1 MGKRKEAKT
10 LLEVFTGGNYT
21 LEPAPMVWVDAA
33 STRKSQPVLSCPHCG
48 WLHEWVPSSWICTH
62 CNGRV
67 IPPPPAGGSGDI
79 LTAAV
84 ERYCGRREFDACK
97 LDFDVAVVNAMVEG
111 GGQMCSEDEVREAI
125 LNYWEV
131 EDPRTR
137 EAEIRAGQ
145 MDMFSRRN
153 DAPTTT

>member
-1 MGKRKEAKT
+1 MGKKKEAKT

-33 STRKSQPVLSCPHCG
+33 STRESQPILACPHCQY
-48 WLHEWVPSSWICTH
+48 LHEWMPSSWICTR

-79 LTAAV
+79 LAGALD
-84 ERYCGRREFDACK
+84 RYCGGREYDPLK
-97 LDFDVAVVNAMVEG
+97 LGYDVGVVIGLVEG
-111 GGQMCSEDEVREAI
+111 GGQLCSEDEVRNAI

-137 EAEIRAGQ
+137 EAEIQAGQ
-145 MDMFSRRN
+145 IDMFRRN
-153 DAPTTT
+153 A